1 MLLPCDW
8 SVWSGGYRAA
18 ANGGDVT
25 TKTFNAID
33 EMSEALQRAEITR
46 DARLNGAHLA
56 EIEEEANN
64 VLDLIIAL
72 RVAARENDTEAGQE
86 VLAELVV
93 ALEHLVDH
101 ARFLLP
107 SLKTQLDLEDEEA
120 TTLETQ

>member
-1 MLLPCDW
+1 
-8 SVWSGGYRAA
+8 
-18 ANGGDVT
+18 
-25 TKTFNAID
+25 
-33 EMSEALQRAEITR
+33 MSEALQRAEITR

-72 RVAARENDTEAGQE
+72 RVAARENDAEAGQE

-93 ALEHLVDH
+93 TLEHLVDH
-101 ARFLLP
+101 ARFPLP
-107 SLKTQLDLEDEEA
+107 SLKAQLDLEDEEA